1 MVSSDKKKQY
11 LFINISPLNSN
22 NPVKNRNLFKS
33 EVFTV
38 YMVLNKVF
46 KIATLGSH
54 SALQILKG
62 AHDEGFETI
71 AICVKGREKPYKQF
85 KVADKIISIK
95 SYDDFEKIQDQLIK
109 ENAILIPHASFIAY
123 MGFERIENLRVPYF
137 GNKKILKWES
147 DRSLERKWLKKAG
160 VKLPKIFKKPED
172 IDRPV
177 IIKFHGAGGGKGY
190 FLAKNYKDFQKKI
203 KLHEGKKYSIQEYI
217 LGVPMYA
224 HYFHSPLTGETEL
237 MGFDKRYESNVD
249 SLGRI
254 SARDQMALP
263 EEQVD
268 PSYVIVGNIPVVVRE
283 SYLTRYITKGENVI
297 KESKKIA
304 KPGLFGPFCLETIMT
319 PDGDIVTFEIS
330 ARIVAG
336 TNPYVNGSPYT
347 WLRYDEPMST
357 GRRIAREIKLAI
369 EQNKLKKVLD

>member
-1 MVSSDKKKQY
+1 M
-11 LFINISPLNSN
+11 
-22 NPVKNRNLFKS
+22 
-33 EVFTV
+33 
-38 YMVLNKVF
+38 YMVVDKNY

-62 AHDEGFETI
+62 AKDEGFSTI
-71 AICVKGREKPYKQF
+71 AICVKGREKPYQRF
-85 KVADKIISIK
+85 KVADKIISID
-95 SYDDFEKIQDQLIK
+95 SYDDFEKAQDELIK
-109 ENAILIPHASFIAY
+109 ENAIIIPHASFIAY
-123 MGFERIENLRVPYF
+123 MGFERIENLKVPYF

-147 DRSLERKWLKKAG
+147 DRSMERKWLKNAG
-160 VKLPKIFKKPED
+160 VKLPKIFKRPED

-177 IIKFHGAGGGKGY
+177 IVKFHGAGGGMGY
-190 FLAKNYKDFQKKI
+190 FIAKHYKDFQMKI
-203 KLHEGKKYSIQEYI
+203 KLHPSSKKFVIQEYI
-217 LGVPMYA
+217 LGVPLYA
-224 HYFHSPLTGETEL
+224 HYFHSPLNGETEL

-263 EEQVD
+263 KEQVD

-283 SYLTRYITKGENVI
+283 SFLTRFITKGENVI

-304 KPGLFGPFCLETIMT
+304 PPGLFGPFCLETIMT
-319 PDGDIVTFEIS
+319 PDQDIVTFEIS

-336 TNPYVNGSPYT
+336 TNPYAHGSPYT
-347 WLRYDEPMST
+347 WLRYDEAMST

-369 EQNKLKKVLD
+369 EENKLSKVLD